1 MTNDQYPQSKHF
13 LALILSQLMVGINI
27 VGAKYLLS
35 HISIILILCTRFM
48 IATAF
53 LGCIHWFLNFKK
65 PSPCKARLRDI
76 DSKTWGIIIA
86 QALCAGV
93 LFNFLLLTGLH
104 YTDANIAG
112 IITSVLPAIIAL
124 LSILFLQERANFFT
138 SLCILFAILGL
149 LAINIHSFHLSNLHS
164 LVGATIVLIALLP
177 EAMYYVLSKL
187 YHNRLSIFTVALL
200 MNLINLVVV
209 LIIASFTLHL
219 SHYNLSLSDV
229 LILIIIGL
237 ASAMFYVFWYSG
249 CQYINGSTAGLL
261 TAIMPIG
268 TLLLAWIF
276 LGETINK
283 LQLLGMLLV
292 IASIITN
299 ALQKKRAES
308 NLL

>member
-1 MTNDQYPQSKHF
+1 MTNDKYSQGKHF

-27 VGAKYLLS
+27 VGAKYLLL
-35 HISIILILCTRFM
+35 HIPIILILCTRFM
-48 IATAF
+48 IATTF
-53 LGCIHWFLNFKK
+53 LGCVHWFFNLKK
-65 PSPCKARLRDI
+65 PSPSKVRLRDLH
-76 DSKTWGIIIA
+76 SKTWGIIVA

-104 YTDANIAG
+104 YTDASIAG
-112 IITSVLPAIIAL
+112 LITSVLPAIIAL
-124 LSILFLQERANFFT
+124 LSILFLRERANFFT

-149 LAINIHSFHLSNLHS
+149 LSINLHSFHLSNLRS
-164 LVGATIVLIALLP
+164 LLGSAIVLIALLP

-187 YHNRLSIFTVALL
+187 YHNHLSIFTVALL
-200 MNLINLVVV
+200 MNAINLAVV

-219 SHYNLSLSDV
+219 NHYNLSLSDV
-229 LILIIIGL
+229 LILITIGL

-283 LQLLGMLLV
+283 LQLFGMLLV
-292 IASIITN
+292 IASIIIN
-299 ALQKKRAES
+299 ALQQKRAES